1 MDPPPINSRARR
13 LYSRI
18 LADLQAAKSAQ
29 GPEREAVLL
38 RISDSVGELARIAEG
53 AEATTDAPDNEGPTR
68 GEIYF
73 WLSQISLELL
83 RILSGAGFYTVLKG
97 NKTYGAR
104 WSPVLGSGDE
114 ADSISLWSFA
124 A

>member
-1 MDPPPINSRARR
+1 MDPPPIHSRARR

-18 LADLQAAKSAQ
+18 LTDLEAANSAE
-29 GPEREAVLL
+29 GAEREAVLL
-38 RISDSVGELARIAEG
+38 RVSDSVGELAGIAEG

-68 GEIYF
+68 SEVYF

-83 RILSGAGFYTVLKG
+83 RILSGSGFYTVLRG
-97 NKTYGAR
+97 REAYGTR